1 MTRRERHFWIEVV
14 LFVSILLSITIA
26 VVASEMQPLNRS
38 DIKLNAS
45 DLRSFAS
52 AGHQLIE
59 QYKQGQLT
67 ETFFRSQI
75 ELLNEKVS
83 TTAGSLR
90 DTEAEPNAEKDRR
103 DASDLAGQLEGV
115 IGNLDENS
123 PDLDSADRQISD
135 LIARSKQLEDRLKDE

>member
-14 LFVSILLSITIA
+14 LFVSILLSITVAI
-26 VVASEMQPLNRS
+26 VASEMQPLNRS
-38 DIKLNAS
+38 DIKLNAG
-45 DLRSFAS
+45 DLRSFAA

-83 TTAGSLR
+83 TTASTLR
-90 DTEAEPNAEKDRR
+90 DTEAEPDTERDRR
-103 DASDLAGQLEGV
+103 YASDLAGQLEGV

-135 LIARSKQLEDRLKDE
+135 LTSRSKQLEDRLKDE